1 MIKIVNE
8 TAPQSPLPGEELY
21 VIPVRLLRFGR
32 KTCVAQLLMLMPIV
46 KSKSRRQRLLRRR
59 PAYELEIN
67 SPLNEYI
74 MVIAIESACVCR
86 VCATAFAPRRSCA
99 NDLCIGDYAI
109 YLRECHITVNGYK
122 VLASLS
128 QLASV
133 TRCCQA
139 SDIRF
144 WRVPTT
150 SYKPSHRHTHTHTV
164 SSFSEKTP
172 GGIPSTQIKRET
184 QLKHLAINSF
194 ISMSH
199 KQCYRSAAVAATTAA
214 AAASVE
220 AEAATA
226 SGARHA
232 SITPCCSC
240 YAVILCLFSEQSHTK
255 RRGTASHLKRD
266 CSALLCSTSLC
277 CEAIIA
283 C

>member
-1 MIKIVNE
+1 MHRGLCYI
-8 TAPQSPLPGEELY
+8 PQRVPYNCQWVQSAG
-21 VIPVRLLRFGR
+21 IP
-32 KTCVAQLLMLMPIV
+32 
-46 KSKSRRQRLLRRR
+46 
-59 PAYELEIN
+59 
-67 SPLNEYI
+67 
-74 MVIAIESACVCR
+74 
-86 VCATAFAPRRSCA
+86 
-99 NDLCIGDYAI
+99 
-109 YLRECHITVNGYK
+109 
-122 VLASLS
+122 LS
-128 QLASV
+128 QLVSV

-226 SGARHA
+226 SGARYA

-266 CSALLCSTSLC
+266 CSALLNVAVLRGDNCVLRLLLC
-277 CEAIIA
+277 LLIRTDLCLPPLGLG
-283 C
+283 

>member
-1 MIKIVNE
+1 MCNCI
-8 TAPQSPLPGEELY
+8 
-21 VIPVRLLRFGR
+21 
-32 KTCVAQLLMLMPIV
+32 
-46 KSKSRRQRLLRRR
+46 
-59 PAYELEIN
+59 
-67 SPLNEYI
+67 
-74 MVIAIESACVCR
+74 
-86 VCATAFAPRRSCA
+86 APRRSCA

-122 VLASLS
+122 ALAFLS
-128 QLASV
+128 RNYASV

-150 SYKPSHRHTHTHTV
+150 PYKPPTYTHTHTRTHTV

-172 GGIPSTQIKRET
+172 GGIASTQIKRET

-214 AAASVE
+214 VAAA
-220 AEAATA
+220 AIA
-226 SGARHA
+226 SGARYA

-255 RRGTASHLKRD
+255 RRGTASHLKSD